1 MEFLEIIVDVAD
13 FTMLAG
19 LLTLHGDHVLCLVCL
34 APLISILRISFKMS
48 LDIFTTLF
56 HLPWSVGAQPEARNV
71 RAAALHRQGEL
82 GVLELRRLD
91 HHVLDGE

>member
-1 MEFLEIIVDVAD
+1 MEFLEISVDVTD
-13 FTMLAG
+13 FMMLAG
-19 LLTLHGDHVLCLVCL
+19 LLTLHGDHVLGLVCF
-34 APLISILRISFKMS
+34 APLISILRTSFKIS

-71 RAAALHRQGEL
+71 RAAALHRQWEL
-82 GVLELRRLD
+82 GVLKLRRLD